1 MIEMAER
8 NRGGKTPESKKP
20 NQQVQETPRQRRDRI
35 DRIDKATEKWRKE
48 HPGEPVPWQIGG

>member
-1 MIEMAER
+1 MAER

-20 NQQVQETPRQRRDRI
+20 NRQVQETPRQRRDRI